1 MNITAIKEWRK
12 GKYIICL
19 DDEPAFALYGK
30 EIGSF
35 DLKEGEEL
43 TEEKYRKILDD
54 VLIKRAKSRT
64 LHILDRYDK
73 TEKELRDKLK
83 ENMYPPEAVDSAV
96 EAAKKGRFLDDKRY
110 AYQYVYEKS
119 RTKSRRMIEMELRNK
134 GISDELISSAF
145 AELSTETG
153 DEDREEELIRKLI
166 IKRIPDPGNIDKAEK
181 EKLFRYLTGK
191 GFEFGKVK
199 KIFDSILNY
208 SG

>member
-35 DLKEGEEL
+35 DLHEGEEL
-43 TEEKYRKILDD
+43 SQEQYQEILDE

-83 ENMYPPEAVDSAV
+83 ENMYPPEAIDAAV
-96 EAAKKGRFLDDKRY
+96 EAAKKGRFLDDNRY
-110 AYQYVYEKS
+110 AYQYIYEKS

-153 DEDREEELIRKLI
+153 EEDREEELIRKLI
-166 IKRIPDPGNIDKAEK
+166 KKRISDPGDIDNSEK